1 MLRRE
6 GPSFEDYLATGAL
19 ANVPL
24 WIYIL
29 VLTFDTNRYTQSD
42 PTLFFTTI
50 PIVVMVGGGLV
61 ASYLLYRRV
70 KKDPLRVGLL
80 VGVTATVINF
90 VFGLATSSPSMGLA
104 LVLIA
109 ACSFIPSSVFAA
121 MICRRRS

>member
-1 MLRRE
+1 MLRRD

-24 WIYIL
+24 WIYI
-29 VLTFDTNRYTQSD
+29 VALTFDTSRYTQSD

-50 PIVVMVGGGLV
+50 PIVVMVGGGVV
-61 ASYLLYRRV
+61 ASYLLYRRI

-80 VGVTATVINF
+80 VGVTATVVNL
-90 VFGLATSSPSMGLA
+90 VFGLVTSPPSAGLA
-104 LVLIA
+104 LVLVA

-121 MICRRRS
+121 MICQRRS